1 METEIENWIQKYD
14 SEMSE
19 KQVFVCLILSQV
31 CFPRS
36 SRNRGEGAGEEK
48 PLDGP
53 WSTPSSGPPESD
65 FPVPSLGSRVCLAWG
80 SEGSSD
86 KGRKRKLPAT
96 KWRLAQDPKIS
107 APSKVSIQALC
118 PLLFSTLHQACQPGL
133 ICAGFKH
140 EFTSTTSLSC
150 PGTFYQVLEMGR
162 VPASGG
168 EESPDCHLEVLL

>member
-80 SEGSSD
+80 SEGSSG

-96 KWRLAQDPKIS
+96 KWRLAPDPKIS
-107 APSKVSIQALC
+107 APSKVSI
-118 PLLFSTLHQACQPGL
+118 PG
-133 ICAGFKH
+133 
-140 EFTSTTSLSC
+140 SLSPPVQRAPSGLPARTHLC
-150 PGTFYQVLEMGR
+150 WIQAR
-162 VPASGG
+162 VYLHHFTQLPRNFLPSA
-168 EESPDCHLEVLL
+168 

>member
-1 METEIENWIQKYD
+1 MLLSVYQTMTNWIFFFQKKYKVETEIENWIQKYD

-80 SEGSSD
+80 SEGGSG

-96 KWRLAQDPKIS
+96 KWRLAPDPKIS
-107 APSKVSIQALC
+107 APSRVNI
-118 PLLFSTLHQACQPGL
+118 PG
-133 ICAGFKH
+133 
-140 EFTSTTSLSC
+140 SLSPPVQLPPAALPARTHLC
-150 PGTFYQVLEMGR
+150 WMQVR
-162 VPASGG
+162 V
-168 EESPDCHLEVLL
+168 HLHHFTQLPRNFLPSA